1 MDDAAA
7 GAADGDGS
15 GNASAGAADEDEPPI
30 EGTDNT
36 QVRALV
42 DLTFDFAPHAASGA
56 IGGGAPAGAADGG
69 AAASDEQYLALRQDE
84 PGSTHLE
91 RVAFPLRTKYLAS
104 GDINRRR
111 ARFTIAE
118 MKSNYV
124 VENTSAPTV
133 APDVIRFL
141 TRFALRVG
149 ATFGTLDLGGA
160 YFFDE
165 APDVDTTGNEFCG
178 SVHEPGVS
186 PPP

>member
-7 GAADGDGS
+7 GAADGNGS

-30 EGTDNT
+30 ERMDKT
-36 QVRALV
+36 QVRALA
-42 DLTFDFAPHAASGA
+42 DLTFDFAPNCMGRRVRSA
-56 IGGGAPAGAADGG
+56 GGAPAGAANGG
-69 AAASDEQYLALRQDE
+69 AAASDELFL
-84 PGSTHLE
+84 LK
-91 RVAFPLRTKYLAS
+91 TKYLAS
-104 GDINRRR
+104 GDVNRRR

-118 MKSNYV
+118 MKSKYV

-133 APDVIRFL
+133 APDVFRFL
-141 TRFALRVG
+141 TRFALRDG

-178 SVHEPGVS
+178 SVYEPGGS